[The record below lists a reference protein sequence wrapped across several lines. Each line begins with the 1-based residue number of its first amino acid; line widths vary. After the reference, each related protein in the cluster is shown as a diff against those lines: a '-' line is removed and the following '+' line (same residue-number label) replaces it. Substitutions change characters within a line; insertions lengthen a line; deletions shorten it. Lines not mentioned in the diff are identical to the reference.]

1 MKMKQSFD
9 GKNIVLA
16 VSGSIAAY
24 KASDLTSM
32 LVKSGANVYP
42 LMSRAATNI
51 LAPETLR
58 ALSGHEVLIDTFDI
72 FDSSKISHIE
82 LAKLADVFVL
92 APGSANTI
100 AKFANGIADNM
111 ITDVFLACTCPV
123 LIAPAMNTNMWNNS
137 STQKNIDT
145 LVKRGLY
152 FSGPTSGDLACRTS
166 GIGKLNSIENI
177 FDDIE
182 YLLHPKKQLKKRV
195 LVTAGASIENID
207 PVRYISNRSTGKM
220 GYAIAQAAAN
230 RGAEVCL
237 LSGNTNL
244 ALPQNVDTRFFMS
257 SSDLFSLMKNLYSE
271 FDVIIQA
278 AAPADYTVVQYSNSK
293 IKKNDAK
300 LTIQLK
306 RTPDIAEFIGKNKK
320 SNQIFVGFAA
330 ETDNVINNA
339 KEKLF
344 KKNLDFIVLN
354 NVMEEGAGFGVDTN
368 IVTIID
374 KNTSVNYKK
383 MLKKDLADIILD
395 KVIDIL
401 EEK

>member
-1 MKMKQSFD
+1 MKQSFD
-9 GKNIVLA
+9 GKNIILA

-24 KASDLTSM
+24 KAADLTSM

-42 LMSRAATNI
+42 LMSKAATNI
-51 LAPETLR
+51 LSPETLR
-58 ALSGHEVLIDTFDI
+58 ALSGNEVLIDTFDI

-82 LAKLADVFVL
+82 LAKLADIYVL

-100 AKFANGIADNM
+100 AKFAHGIADNM

-123 LIAPAMNTNMWNNS
+123 LIAPAMNTNMWNNPA
-137 STQKNIDT
+137 TQENINT

-152 FSGPTSGDLACRTS
+152 FSGPISGDLACRTS
-166 GIGKLNSIENI
+166 GIGKLNSIDNI
-177 FDDIE
+177 FNDIE
-182 YLLHPKKQLKKRV
+182 FLLHPKKHLKKRV

-244 ALPQNVDTRFFMS
+244 TLPQNVDTKFFS
-257 SSDLFSLMKNLYSE
+257 SSADLFSLMKNLYSD
-271 FDVIIQA
+271 FDVVIQA
-278 AAPADYTVVQYSNSK
+278 AAPADYTIVQYSNSK
-293 IKKNDAK
+293 IKKNDDE

-330 ETDNVINNA
+330 ETDDVINNA
-339 KEKLF
+339 KEKLV

-374 KNTSVNYKK
+374 KNSSVSYKK